1 MFNPGYGPSIFLY
14 IFKKLVVEEES
25 PVRQP
30 STTGLSISL
39 ILTRTCEFLKN
50 TDGNC
55 RRNFLMNY
63 FKEKPDTPDSNM
75 TAVMF
80 VRQPANAVF
89 AAQLK
94 QLTQL

>member
-1 MFNPGYGPSIFLY
+1 
-14 IFKKLVVEEES
+14 
-25 PVRQP
+25 
-30 STTGLSISL
+30 
-39 ILTRTCEFLKN
+39 
-50 TDGNC
+50 
-55 RRNFLMNY
+55 MNY